1 VTTAAGI
8 ARVTAHPEGTT
19 PVELHWGTQGGVRPI
34 AHDAHRDGA
43 AGDAH
48 SLQVAASL
56 AKYLTKTTEDFGIDG
71 RVGSAA
77 DARYLGATHHGVRI
91 IVTAE
96 RLAVEAGSDYV
107 RLADRYGTLGYRG
120 HPITK
125 SRRYS
130 VTFGALRRARR
141 HWRQRPPGLD
151 PDADVRQLPD
161 LDPDGDDT
169 VIELREWRF
178 VGTCRMPS

>member
-1 VTTAAGI
+1 
-8 ARVTAHPEGTT
+8 
-19 PVELHWGTQGGVRPI
+19 
-34 AHDAHRDGA
+34 
-43 AGDAH
+43 
-48 SLQVAASL
+48 
-56 AKYLTKTTEDFGIDG
+56 
-71 RVGSAA
+71 
-77 DARYLGATHHGVRI
+77 VRI

-161 LDPDGDDT
+161 DLDPDGADT
-169 VIELREWRF
+169 VIERREWRF

>member
-1 VTTAAGI
+1 VP
-8 ARVTAHPEGTT
+8 RTT
-19 PVELHWGTQGGVRPI
+19 PC
-34 AHDAHRDGA
+34 
-43 AGDAH
+43 
-48 SLQVAASL
+48 
-56 AKYLTKTTEDFGIDG
+56 
-71 RVGSAA
+71 GSSF
-77 DARYLGATHHGVRI
+77 
-91 IVTAE
+91 TAE

-107 RLADRYGTLGYRG
+107 RLADRYGTSATAATRS
-120 HPITK
+120 P
-125 SRRYS
+125 RPRYS

-161 LDPDGDDT
+161 DLDPDGDDT